1 LQKIRLSQSK
11 VNTRSKMSY
20 TQVICMK
27 CAADYT
33 QKTDPTG
40 NIYQVN
46 VYMCGVCGSREI
58 YKKELGDSY
67 VAELSKEDC
76 NE

>member
-1 LQKIRLSQSK
+1 M
-11 VNTRSKMSY
+11 NYTR
-20 TQVICMK
+20 VICME
-27 CAADYT
+27 CAADYM

-58 YKKELGDSY
+58 YKKELT
-67 VAELSKEDC
+67 
-76 NE
+76 NEESDN

>member
-1 LQKIRLSQSK
+1 
-11 VNTRSKMSY
+11 MSY
-20 TQVICMK
+20 TRIICME
-27 CAADYT
+27 CAADYM
-33 QKTDPTG
+33 QKTDPWG
-40 NIYQVN
+40 NYYPIN

>member
-1 LQKIRLSQSK
+1 
-11 VNTRSKMSY
+11 MSY
-20 TQVICMK
+20 TRVICME
-27 CAADYT
+27 CAADYM

>member
-1 LQKIRLSQSK
+1 
-11 VNTRSKMSY
+11 MPY
-20 TQVICMK
+20 TQVICME
-27 CAADYT
+27 CAAEYM

-58 YKKELGDSY
+58 YKKELTDEE
-67 VAELSKEDC
+67 ADELIKVSLRESKELPVR
-76 NE
+76 

>member
-1 LQKIRLSQSK
+1 
-11 VNTRSKMSY
+11 MSY
-20 TQVICMK
+20 TRVVCME
-27 CAADYT
+27 CAADYM

-58 YKKELGDSY
+58 YK
-67 VAELSKEDC
+67 
-76 NE
+76 

>member
-1 LQKIRLSQSK
+1 
-11 VNTRSKMSY
+11 MSY
-20 TQVICMK
+20 TRVICME
-27 CAADYT
+27 CAADYM

-58 YKKELGDSY
+58 YKKELSDEEADKIIEVSIR
-67 VAELSKEDC
+67 ESKELPVR
-76 NE
+76 

>member
-1 LQKIRLSQSK
+1 
-11 VNTRSKMSY
+11 MSY
-20 TQVICMK
+20 TKVICME
-27 CAADYT
+27 CAAEYM

-58 YKKELGDSY
+58 YKKELSDEE
-67 VAELSKEDC
+67 ADELTKVSLREGKELPVQ
-76 NE
+76 